1 GRYASAFAGTLNAAN
16 TVESCPWPDAR
27 ARKYIF
33 TTVSRPL
40 VAVNVITGL
49 AMYGAVEAMFR
60 KLGSSSPAMS
70 RCAALGT
77 PNPERG
83 CEALGAV
90 ASLAQAARPVSTD
103 AAAARASSSR
113 REEFIEVA
121 PKQYIERG
129 RGPSCAFAHEL
140 RLHGAGSRCSES
152 SRIIMRLYA
161 NPRPGTLAGNF
172 FRQPR
177 RVRTL

>member
-1 GRYASAFAGTLNAAN
+1 MMPCTESTSVIVIVTDCPSRIGVPSGRYASAFAGTLNAAN

-49 AMYGAVEAMFR
+49 AMDGAVEAMFR

-129 RGPSCAFAHEL
+129 GDHRARSPMNSGCTGPVP
-140 RLHGAGSRCSES
+140 GA
-152 SRIIMRLYA
+152 A
-161 NPRPGTLAGNF
+161 NRAASL
-172 FRQPR
+172 
-177 RVRTL
+177 